1 MPTNSQMA
9 DRQDPAWTGSER
21 MFVSH
26 SNIPLRFDV
35 ACLGELVIDLAP
47 ATEPDGRCTYEPKAG
62 GAPGNVAVALARL
75 GNRVAMIAKVGDEA
89 FGQMITRL
97 LDNEGINTSGIV
109 RTSAHRTSLAFV
121 VLGPAGEREFIFYRE
136 NAADMFFEAA
146 EIDTRMI
153 AESAVLH
160 VNTVMLLGAS
170 SRRAQASAI
179 AASRQAGRLLS
190 VDLNFRRSLWSDQ
203 EEMVAL
209 GRDLVAQ
216 ADILKLTE
224 DELQD
229 IALGDTVAERVENI
243 WHEQLRVC
251 AVTKGAA
258 GAEIFTPTAHVSCD
272 GFRVAAVDTTGA
284 GDAFAASMLS
294 ELTTLGFD
302 LGSTKLLEN
311 TLRRACAAGALSTMH
326 KGAMESMP
334 NKLDIDDLLR
344 RPLRIEER

>member
-1 MPTNSQMA
+1 MPNNRQMS
-9 DRQDPAWTGSER
+9 DCQDSTRTSSEN

-26 SNIPLRFDV
+26 TNIPLRFDV

-47 ATEPDGRCTYEPKAG
+47 AAEPDGRCTYEPKAG

-75 GNRVAMIAKVGDEA
+75 GHRVAMIAKVGDEA
-89 FGQMITRL
+89 FGRMITRL

-109 RTSAHRTSLAFV
+109 RTSAQRTSLAFII
-121 VLGPAGEREFIFYRE
+121 LGPAGEREFIFYRE
-136 NAADMFFEAA
+136 NAADMFFEPA
-146 EIDTRMI
+146 ELDTRLI

-203 EEMVAL
+203 EEMVTL

-229 IALGDTVAERVENI
+229 IALGDTVADRVANI
-243 WHEQLRVC
+243 WHDRLKVC

-258 GAEIFTPTAHVSCD
+258 GAEIFTPTAHASSNGFSVS
-272 GFRVAAVDTTGA
+272 AVDTTGA

-302 LGSTKLLEN
+302 VNSTEVLEY
-311 TLRRACAAGALSTMH
+311 TLRRACAAGALSTRH

-334 NKLDIDDLLR
+334 NKSDIDNLLQH
-344 RPLRIEER
+344 PLSFE